1 MKYVTATCFFLLP
14 FLCHADVEVS
24 LGEVEST
31 PGKSLIKLTAK
42 NTFDQDVR
50 DARVWVFLMDGEGNV
65 VGNKAAWIVGG
76 GTGASDEKLSKTRSP
91 LAPDEEREFLIVVSH
106 DGPAS
111 KGRGKVDATTLSPK
125 ITFTRIILADGT
137 SIDPRKDVKA
147 SATDGE

>member
-1 MKYVTATCFFLLP
+1 MKILSLFCFLLLP
-14 FLCHADVEVS
+14 LLSYADMEVA

-50 DARVWVFLMDGEGNV
+50 DARVWVFLMDGAGNV

-76 GTGASDEKLSKTRSP
+76 GTGASDEKLPKTRSP
-91 LAPDEEREFLIVVSH
+91 LEPNEEREFLIVVSH

-111 KGRGKVDATTLSPK
+111 NGAGKVETTTLSPK